1 MNEDWYHGNMAARGR
16 VGDDRGGN
24 WHVERSFAVAERA
37 GEPGIAGGDAARLPR
52 EPVVLCRGTK
62 TWRPSSDG
70 PALRR
75 AGGGLRRAGGPRR
88 PAATGQSAGDY
99 AGGQGLAGVFG
110 VRQGQGARLSARVVD
125 DAAAGPPCARARTG
139 GRT

>member
-1 MNEDWYHGNMAARGR
+1 MCELFDVSRRSSRALDDRFHESGTELEVCSWIPRFEIVRTRIGIMATWRHA
-16 VGDDRGGN
+16 VELAMDRGGN

-62 TWRPSSDG
+62 TWRPSTAG

-75 AGGGLRRAGGPRR
+75 SGSGLRPTGGDWR
-88 PAATGQSAGDY
+88 PAATG
-99 AGGQGLAGVFG
+99 
-110 VRQGQGARLSARVVD
+110 
-125 DAAAGPPCARARTG
+125 
-139 GRT
+139 